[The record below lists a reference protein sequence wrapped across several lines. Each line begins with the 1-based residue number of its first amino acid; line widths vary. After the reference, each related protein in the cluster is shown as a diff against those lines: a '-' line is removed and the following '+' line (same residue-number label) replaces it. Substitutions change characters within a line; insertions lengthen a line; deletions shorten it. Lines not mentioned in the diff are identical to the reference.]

1 MVCFLI
7 VKYYSIIKSLEKKM
21 KISSI
26 IQFVFFISFI
36 SLCGFEANNSM
47 LITPAEQQ
55 KKNSSQL
62 EDKGI
67 GPVKEVKLG
76 SIDSKLVDKGISI
89 FNDKC
94 SACHDIDDINLA
106 PPLRGVTKTLSPIF
120 IMNYLM
126 NTAEMQKQDPN
137 VINLIQ
143 QWKKVPKMKDQKLK
157 QNDAR
162 AVLEYL
168 RSLDK

>member
-1 MVCFLI
+1 M
-7 VKYYSIIKSLEKKM
+7 KASSIIK
-21 KISSI
+21 I
-26 IQFVFFISFI
+26 IFFISLICFF
-36 SLCGFEANNSM
+36 GFEANNSI
-47 LITPAEQQ
+47 LIKPGEQQ
-55 KKNSSQL
+55 KKNVSPL

-76 SIDSKLVDKGISI
+76 SIDPKLVDKGHSI

-94 SACHDIDDINLA
+94 SACHNIDDVNLA
-106 PPLRGVTKTLSPIF
+106 PPLRGVTKTLSPVF

-126 NTAEMQKQDPN
+126 NTAEMQKKDPN

-143 QWKKVPKMKDQKLK
+143 QWKKVPMMKDQKLK

-168 RSLDK
+168 RSLER